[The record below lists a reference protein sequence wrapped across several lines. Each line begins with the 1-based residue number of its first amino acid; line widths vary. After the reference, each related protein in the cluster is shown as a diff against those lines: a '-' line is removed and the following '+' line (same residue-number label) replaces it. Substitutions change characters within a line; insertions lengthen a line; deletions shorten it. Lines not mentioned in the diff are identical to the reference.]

1 MARYSLGVLAGDGI
15 GPEVV
20 GAAVAALKAAST
32 SVGGIE
38 WELVPQPMGWEAMR
52 EHGVSLH
59 ESTIE
64 ALENCDGW
72 ILGPHDS
79 QSYPDVE
86 RRKLNPSGVLRK
98 RFDLYANLRPARAY
112 PGVPAVRP
120 DLDLVIV
127 RENTEGFYADR
138 NMAVGIG
145 EFMPTPDLALTVGVF
160 SRSAIERIARVACGL
175 ARARRRKLAIVH
187 KANVLKLST
196 GLFRDVAR
204 AVAAEYPE
212 IQVEDY
218 HVDALAAHLVRRG
231 GDFDVILAEN
241 MFGDILSDLTGELAG
256 SLGMAG
262 SINAGERVAMA
273 QAAHGAA
280 PDIAGRGIANPIG
293 VLVSVGLLLDWLAD
307 RHADPTLH
315 EIATLLSNGT
325 DDVLRAGIRTPDLG
339 GNATTRE
346 FTAALIARLT
356 APSSAGKPR

>member
-1 MARYSLGVLAGDGI
+1 MARYSLGVLSGDGI

-20 GAAVAALKAAST
+20 GSAVDVLEAAST
-32 SVGGIE
+32 AVGGVE
-38 WELVPQPMGWEAMR
+38 WELIPLPMGWEAMR
-52 EHGVSLH
+52 RFGVSMH

-64 ALENCDGW
+64 SLGACDGW

-79 QSYPDVE
+79 QSYPDAE
-86 RRKLNPSGVLRK
+86 RAKLNPSGVLRK

-120 DLDLVIV
+120 DLDLVIA
-127 RENTEGFYADR
+127 RENTEGFYSDR
-138 NMAVGIG
+138 NMATGIG

-160 SRSAIERIARVACGL
+160 SRSAISRIARTACDL
-175 ARARRRKLAIVH
+175 ARSRRGKLAIVH

-204 AVAAEYPE
+204 AVAADYPDV
-212 IQVEDY
+212 QVEDY

-293 VLVSVGLLLDWLAD
+293 VLVSVALLLRWLGD
-307 RHADPTLH
+307 RHGDPSLPAIAARMTDAIDSTLR
-315 EIATLLSNGT
+315 
-325 DDVLRAGIRTPDLG
+325 VGIRTPDLG
-339 GNATTRE
+339 GAATTRE
-346 FTAALIARLT
+346 FTAALVERVT
-356 APSSAGKPR
+356 AP